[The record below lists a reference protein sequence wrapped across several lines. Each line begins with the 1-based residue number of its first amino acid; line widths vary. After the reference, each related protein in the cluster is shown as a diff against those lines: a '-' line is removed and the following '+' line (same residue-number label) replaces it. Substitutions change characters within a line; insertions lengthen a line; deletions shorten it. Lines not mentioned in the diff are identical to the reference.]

1 MSDAATRFRAPGLGL
16 TLLLAAATLVCAGL
30 GTWQVKRHFWKTE
43 LIASRNARVDMP
55 PIGVAELA
63 GDEVAYRRLQFTGRY
78 DAARSFIVHR
88 EPNEL
93 RAGVRLFSPLV
104 LAAPVANVEAIL
116 VDRGWLPH
124 DQLDAVLAATAAE
137 TSATDTALITPM
149 SLTDA
154 EPGTAEAREEWL
166 YFDPRYHGVHAQRG
180 LPYALAP
187 FLLLRDAGETDAYPR
202 GGYERPKSFVDHRA
216 YAAMWFAMSLAAAGL
231 WVGLGFERAR
241 RADS

>member
-1 MSDAATRFRAPGLGL
+1 MRGSTTRFRAPGLGL
-16 TLLLAAATLVCAGL
+16 TLLLAVATLVCASL
-30 GTWQVKRHFWKTE
+30 GAWQVKRHAWKTA

-55 PIGVAELA
+55 PVEAKELTGEA
-63 GDEVAYRRLQFTGRY
+63 VAYRRLQLAGRY

-104 LAAPVANVEAIL
+104 LPAPVSGFEAVL

-124 DQLDAVLAATAAE
+124 DELEAVLEATAAE
-137 TSATDTALITPM
+137 PSASGTALITPM

-154 EPGTAEAREEWL
+154 EPGTEPVRDEWL
-166 YFDPRYHGVHAQRG
+166 YFDPRHHGVHAQRS

-187 FLLLRDAGETDAYPR
+187 FLLLRDAEGDAYPR
-202 GGYERPKSFVDHRA
+202 GGYERPKSYVDHRA
-216 YAAMWFAMSLAAAGL
+216 YAVTWFAMSLAAAGL
-231 WVGLGFERAR
+231 WVGLGFERGR
-241 RADS
+241 RVAS